1 MQDNLLEFYK
11 ETAERE
17 RYTHGILWR
26 GIQFF
31 VVLIS
36 GLITVGVSL
45 ATTSLY
51 ATLVTFI
58 LAIILTFLGRYVL
71 IKESGYFHEERW
83 KRMKLQEKLGYY
95 EIEEMKQ
102 TTEACKKDMWKS
114 RQDYVEENVNSKSGV
129 RYAFRLIYLIQA
141 MLCWFTYILLFG
153 RDFSSF
159 ELAAKVFNV
168 STIIIMGM
176 AIIVWYRSEFK
187 TLLDI
192 VN

>member
-11 ETAERE
+11 EIAERE
-17 RYTHGILWR
+17 RYAHGILWR

-83 KRMKLQEKLGYY
+83 KLMKIREKLGYY

-114 RQDYVEENVNSKSGV
+114 RQDYVEENVESKSGV

-141 MLCWFTYILLFG
+141 MLCWLTYVLLFG

-159 ELAAKVFNV
+159 ALTDKVFN
-168 STIIIMGM
+168 ILAIPIMGI
-176 AIIVWYRSEFK
+176 AVIVWYRWEFK
-187 TLLDI
+187 TLLDP
-192 VN
+192 